1 MLSKQSMIVIMEEL
15 ENATNYCE
23 TSEQRRPFEIALSEI
38 KDIYHKQVTKDQLEA
53 WMGSDDP
60 TTLLLQV
67 ANGQYSPEQ
76 LRKDIHQ
83 YEL

>member
-1 MLSKQSMIVIMEEL
+1 MLSKQSMIVIIEKL
-15 ENATNYCE
+15 ENTNCE
-23 TSEQRRPFEIALSEI
+23 TVEQLKSITEALSEI

-53 WMGSDDP
+53 WDP

-76 LRKDIHQ
+76 LRKDINQ